1 MAQVSKYGRKVPECQ
16 SFIENVFAG
25 AVPTM
30 DLQWSQYCIGI
41 GKEEKERK
49 FEGIEATPLE
59 LHIVGWGKFVS

>member
-30 DLQWSQYCIGI
+30 DLQ
-41 GKEEKERK
+41 
-49 FEGIEATPLE
+49 
-59 LHIVGWGKFVS
+59 